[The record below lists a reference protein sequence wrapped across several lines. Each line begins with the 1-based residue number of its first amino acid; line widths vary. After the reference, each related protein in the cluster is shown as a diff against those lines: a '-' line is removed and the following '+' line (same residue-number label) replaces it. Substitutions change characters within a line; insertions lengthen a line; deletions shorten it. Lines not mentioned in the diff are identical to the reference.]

1 MGQKMYTMGKDM
13 SSPMIGSN
21 MGKMMRQ
28 NMYQIVPSW
37 DEPMEDIA
45 GNVGNNMDN
54 TMMGAP
60 MVLNMGA
67 NNKITGFNIGH
78 GQHPT
83 LFGFPMFGSPMMG
96 QKSYTNMM
104 GRDMSSSMMDRSM
117 MGSQDMYTNANLMG
131 HDMNRM
137 APVNMMSQKMQI
149 ETMPSQS

>member
-1 MGQKMYTMGKDM
+1 MGCHNMDKTMMGAGM
-13 SSPMIGSN
+13 VQN
-21 MGKMMRQ
+21 MGHNMM
-28 NMYQIVPSW
+28 
-37 DEPMEDIA
+37 
-45 GNVGNNMDN
+45 GHNMDK

-60 MVLNMGA
+60 MVHMGHNMGH
-67 NNKITGFNIGH
+67 NNKIIGFNM
-78 GQHPT
+78 
-83 LFGFPMFGSPMMG
+83 FGFPMFGSPMMG

-149 ETMPSQS
+149 ETMPSQSFTRFF

>member
-1 MGQKMYTMGKDM
+1 
-13 SSPMIGSN
+13 

-60 MVLNMGA
+60 MVQNMGHNMMGHNMDKTMMGAGMVQNMGA
-67 NNKITGFNIGH
+67 NNKITGFNM
-78 GQHPT
+78 
-83 LFGFPMFGSPMMG
+83 FGFPMFGSPMMG

-104 GRDMSSSMMDRSM
+104 G
-117 MGSQDMYTNANLMG
+117 
-131 HDMNRM
+131 
-137 APVNMMSQKMQI
+137 QKMQI
-149 ETMPSQS
+149 ETMPSQSFTRFF